1 MEFIGFMLLISLIG
15 IFVGV
20 VGIILTCA
28 LSIWHKIAL
37 ISLVVFIYS
46 IFMLWITSHKEE
58 NDG

>member
-1 MEFIGFMLLISLIG
+1 MAFIGFMLLISLIG

-46 IFMLWITSHKEE
+46 LLMLGITNHGKA
-58 NDG
+58 D

>member
-46 IFMLWITSHKEE
+46 LLMLGVTNHGKT
-58 NDG
+58 D